1 VIKELKAN
9 DVNTITLVSAANGR
23 YGKMRSTKR
32 SRLLFP
38 HPTRFQRSSRFRP
51 APIATIQ
58 RAEKTEA

>member
-32 SRLLFP
+32 SRILY
-38 HPTRFQRSSRFRP
+38 P
-51 APIATIQ
+51 ASDPVS
-58 RAEKTEA
+58 AEQPVSPSADRDNSKS